1 MRPRTAGSPAPPLPV
16 PGRSKNEVTSPK
28 SPLDEIEDDGD
39 DNEDDVDDL
48 YHRRDW
54 EEGPKTSATGWSR
67 SSWAGPTT
75 GGTHLTHFSKL
86 GGIMEDEEEW
96 ILPVPARTPN
106 QLMPQRVS
114 APPERVRYRGVE
126 YAVDQREVMDSPGEM
141 TPAAYRDRDRNSMSS
156 MIGARMD
163 NNDEAPRNLS
173 MAQRQFTLPS
183 ILDLDDLVK
192 KPATPPAVKDEQH
205 IFKPYQTQPHFQSQD
220 PFADSPTD
228 DAPQDDQGL
237 IRHRSPYAA
246 QTTPDLTKTYNRG
259 HGPGLG
265 SSPKLLTREAHQKL
279 GRMSVATARYTV
291 PPQRNPGKVLRLPFH
306 NSRWSKGDDD
316 NGLPPLLSLSA
327 PRRFY
332 LTYRLFILP
341 LLTLMCALILTM
353 CNTTSSSSLSGFVKI
368 GNGVFQ
374 GAQGGSVTGTE
385 DGAALGVW
393 GWCVLGVDPWVA
405 WICCLNVAKTNKK
418 QSGM

>member
-1 MRPRTAGSPAPPLPV
+1 MDG
-16 PGRSKNEVTSPK
+16 
-28 SPLDEIEDDGD
+28 IEDDGD

-163 NNDEAPRNLS
+163 NDDEAPRNLS
-173 MAQRQFTLPS
+173 MAQRQSTLPT

-192 KPATPPAVKDEQH
+192 KPATPPAVKRSRMNNTSSTH
-205 IFKPYQTQPHFQSQD
+205 TKPNLTSSLKTRLQIVQ
-220 PFADSPTD
+220 
-228 DAPQDDQGL
+228 L
-237 IRHRSPYAA
+237 
-246 QTTPDLTKTYNRG
+246 TTHHKTIKDLFVIDR
-259 HGPGLG
+259 P
-265 SSPKLLTREAHQKL
+265 
-279 GRMSVATARYTV
+279 M
-291 PPQRNPGKVLRLPFH
+291 
-306 NSRWSKGDDD
+306 
-316 NGLPPLLSLSA
+316 
-327 PRRFY
+327 PRRLH
-332 LTYRLFILP
+332 LT
-341 LLTLMCALILTM
+341 
-353 CNTTSSSSLSGFVKI
+353 
-368 GNGVFQ
+368 
-374 GAQGGSVTGTE
+374 
-385 DGAALGVW
+385 
-393 GWCVLGVDPWVA
+393 
-405 WICCLNVAKTNKK
+405 
-418 QSGM
+418 

>member
-1 MRPRTAGSPAPPLPV
+1 MPQRASYSWYPPKSALSLSPSYLRPPSGTSDFDNEDRPFQYSTAGPPTVYSELETAWSQPSHMRPRTAGSPAPPLPV

-28 SPLDEIEDDGD
+28 SPLDGIEDDGD

-173 MAQRQFTLPS
+173 MLKDNSLCLPS
-183 ILDLDDLVK
+183 
-192 KPATPPAVKDEQH
+192 
-205 IFKPYQTQPHFQSQD
+205 
-220 PFADSPTD
+220 
-228 DAPQDDQGL
+228 L
-237 IRHRSPYAA
+237 IW
-246 QTTPDLTKTYNRG
+246 TI
-259 HGPGLG
+259 
-265 SSPKLLTREAHQKL
+265 SSKNQ
-279 GRMSVATARYTV
+279 
-291 PPQRNPGKVLRLPFH
+291 Q
-306 NSRWSKGDDD
+306 
-316 NGLPPLLSLSA
+316 
-327 PRRFY
+327 PRR
-332 LTYRLFILP
+332 RSR
-341 LLTLMCALILTM
+341 M
-353 CNTTSSSSLSGFVKI
+353 NNTSSNHTKPNLTSSLKTRLQIVQLTTHHKTIKDLFVI
-368 GNGVFQ
+368 DRPMPRRLHL
-374 GAQGGSVTGTE
+374 T
-385 DGAALGVW
+385 
-393 GWCVLGVDPWVA
+393 
-405 WICCLNVAKTNKK
+405 
-418 QSGM
+418 